1 MLQLKGT
8 EPLFVGGTRF
18 CFIHPQHPDRCVKV
32 LRPDRT
38 GEARKRDA
46 QNWKR
51 FLPPRFFDDQLKEI
65 RAYDELISQQNPRL
79 WEHIPEYYG
88 TVETDMGL
96 GIVTRLY
103 KNGDGSWPENLEE
116 ALPNGLSPALDD
128 AIERFLQGLLREHI
142 VTRDLLPHN
151 LIAVKQGEGKSE
163 KYQVLI
169 VDGIGNS
176 ELVPISTW
184 FHFFAKR
191 KIQRKIAKFRYRA
204 SILLPEAQR
213 IGKYRCNS

>member
-1 MLQLKGT
+1 MLKFEGC

-18 CFIHPQHPDRCVKV
+18 CFIHPDYPDRCVKV

-46 QNWKR
+46 KNWKR

-65 RAYDELISQQNPRL
+65 RAYKELIRQNNPRI
-79 WEHIPEYYG
+79 WQFVPEYFG
-88 TVETDMGL
+88 TVDTDMGV

-103 KNGDGSWPENLEE
+103 KNDDGSWPENLEKI
-116 ALPNGLSPALDD
+116 LPDGLSNSLTDGIEVFLAGVLD
-128 AIERFLQGLLREHI
+128 EHI

-151 LIAVKQGEGKSE
+151 IIAVQRGDKK
-163 KYQVLI
+163 QVLI

-176 ELVPISTW
+176 ELIPISTW
-184 FHFFAKR
+184 FNFFAKR
-191 KIQRKIAKFRYRA
+191 KITRKITKFRGRV
-204 SILLPEAQR
+204 SILLPESER
-213 IGKYRCNS
+213 HGVYKCNY